1 MLPQS
6 GPPPPPP
13 NEEAATTPIRR
24 PPPPKRQESAPAAAA
39 PPATAKSMGA
49 LDNEADGVQL
59 RKNVRN
65 KRKDRIQGVA
75 FYSAKVL
82 QGDYQSRGTRLG

>member
-65 KRKDRIQGVA
+65 KRKDTKDSG
-75 FYSAKVL
+75 
-82 QGDYQSRGTRLG
+82 

>member
-39 PPATAKSMGA
+39 APPATAKSMGA

-65 KRKDRIQGVA
+65 KRKD
-75 FYSAKVL
+75 
-82 QGDYQSRGTRLG
+82 TRDSG